1 MIELSAARVLFVMA
15 LAFTSSVN
23 AQLSP
28 DVRDRLAERSVVAK
42 GSFVYAKAAGSLR
55 GTREASESF
64 YATVA
69 TRNMAH
75 YLCDVAV
82 TPGRRL
88 EAKLEGLSLVSSTG
102 AGQVLEVVVRA
113 PAQKPSCK
121 VVVVEVA
128 TAPSVPLAPSS
139 QSMPPAI
146 NPLQVQRVEESP
158 KPLAEPSSVR
168 HKDIVIRNFGSEY

>member
-1 MIELSAARVLFVMA
+1 MRVLFVMT
-15 LAFTSSVN
+15 LAFTTSVN
-23 AQLSP
+23 AQLPP

-75 YLCDVAV
+75 FLCDVAV
-82 TPGRRL
+82 SPGKRL

-102 AGQVLEVVVRA
+102 AGPELEVVVRA

-121 VVVVEVA
+121 VVVMELA
-128 TAPSVPLAPSS
+128 TALPP
-139 QSMPPAI
+139 PPAA
-146 NPLQVQRVEESP
+146 NPLPQGPRTEDNP
-158 KPLAEPSSVR
+158 KPLAESNSAR
-168 HKDIVIRNFGSEY
+168 QKDIVIRNFGGEY

>member
-1 MIELSAARVLFVMA
+1 MIERSATRVLFVMA
-15 LAFTSSVN
+15 LAFTTSVN
-23 AQLSP
+23 AQLPP

-42 GSFVYAKAAGSLR
+42 GSFVYAKAAGNLR

-75 YLCDVAV
+75 FLCDVAV
-82 TPGRRL
+82 VPGRRL

-102 AGQVLEVVVRA
+102 AGQELEVVVRA

-121 VVVVEVA
+121 VVLVEVA
-128 TAPSVPLAPSS
+128 PAPPAPLA
-139 QSMPPAI
+139 A
-146 NPLQVQRVEESP
+146 NPLPQGPRAEENP
-158 KPLAEPSSVR
+158 KPLAEPNSVR
-168 HKDIVIRNFGSEY
+168 HKDIVIRNFGGEY